1 MSARRFENIAF
12 CGYTDSAGGSS
23 PGSQGDGAPS
33 YLPME
38 VEDRTT
44 QILSLMDDEWSRAR
58 FGQEWETGEEDI
70 LSSSSVSTASRVDTE
85 DEGDTVPEQEGMSV
99 QQVMMG
105 GERLR
110 FYEPFFF

>member
-12 CGYTDSAGGSS
+12 CGYADSTGGSS
-23 PGSQGDGAPS
+23 PGSQGNGAPS

-38 VEDRTT
+38 EEDQTT

-85 DEGDTVPEQEGMSV
+85 DEEDAMPGQEGMSGQRV
-99 QQVMMG
+99 TVG
-105 GERLR
+105 GRGSV
-110 FYEPFFF
+110 FMSFFF

>member
-23 PGSQGDGAPS
+23 PGSQGDDAPS

-38 VEDRTT
+38 VEDQTT

-85 DEGDTVPEQEGMSV
+85 DEGDTVPEQEGMFIQRV
-99 QQVMMG
+99 RRG
-105 GERLR
+105 GRA
-110 FYEPFFF
+110 PFL